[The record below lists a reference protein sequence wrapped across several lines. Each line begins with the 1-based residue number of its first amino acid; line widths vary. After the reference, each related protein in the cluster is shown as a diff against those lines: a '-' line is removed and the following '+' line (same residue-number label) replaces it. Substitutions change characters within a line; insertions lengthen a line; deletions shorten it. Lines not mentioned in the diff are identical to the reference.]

1 MVDVYRLLARRVG
14 TDLADELANELREW
28 HDAMVRHER
37 LAGAGCDRDDEC
49 PHVEAVELWA
59 RARKV
64 FGREATSLRYLQQSA
79 RG

>member
-1 MVDVYRLLARRVG
+1 MVDVYRLLAKRVG
-14 TDLADELANELREW
+14 TNLADDLANELRMW

-37 LAGAGCDRDDEC
+37 LAGGSCDKDDEC

-59 RARKV
+59 RARRM
-64 FGREATSLRYLQQSA
+64 FGAEATSLRYLQQSA